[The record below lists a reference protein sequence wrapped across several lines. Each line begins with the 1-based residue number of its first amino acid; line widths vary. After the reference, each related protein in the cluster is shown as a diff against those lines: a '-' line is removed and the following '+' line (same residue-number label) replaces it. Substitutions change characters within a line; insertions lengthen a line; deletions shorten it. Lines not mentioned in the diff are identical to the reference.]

1 MENDHSVKHLDP
13 EQTQHFFCLLRKK
26 EMKERK
32 ETEVLEGTHFELK
45 NVNLFLSLCLL
56 VLSADNNP
64 RSGLT
69 KHRA

>member
-32 ETEVLEGTHFELK
+32 ETEVLEGTHFDIK
-45 NVNLFLSLCLL
+45 KC
-56 VLSADNNP
+56 
-64 RSGLT
+64 
-69 KHRA
+69 